1 MNNAL
6 ANYRKNQVS
15 GMSQKELIVLLY
27 DGALKFL
34 DQANGHLE
42 EKETNE
48 FADKLERVHRI
59 VYHLYSTLDFENGG
73 EIAEK
78 LGSLYAFI
86 ISQLYVLNSTKNSKL
101 VESIKSILT
110 NLRDGW
116 QNVGKGLDSENSQYP
131 DGKQGNDSS
140 SNDMENTSGNNALSV
155 QV

>member
-1 MNNAL
+1 MNKAL

-27 DGALKFL
+27 DGALRFL

-42 EKETNE
+42 KKETNE

-59 VYHLYSTLDFENGG
+59 VYHLYTTLDFDKGG

-78 LGSLYAFI
+78 LGSLYSFV
-86 ISQLYVLNSTKNSKL
+86 ISQLYILNSTKNPQL
-101 VESIKSILT
+101 IVDIKAILSD
-110 NLRDGW
+110 LRDGW
-116 QNVGKGLDSENSQYP
+116 QNIGRGAEPSQTENADSEQKRESVRGHSQNP
-131 DGKQGNDSS
+131 EVNK
-140 SNDMENTSGNNALSV
+140 AVSV